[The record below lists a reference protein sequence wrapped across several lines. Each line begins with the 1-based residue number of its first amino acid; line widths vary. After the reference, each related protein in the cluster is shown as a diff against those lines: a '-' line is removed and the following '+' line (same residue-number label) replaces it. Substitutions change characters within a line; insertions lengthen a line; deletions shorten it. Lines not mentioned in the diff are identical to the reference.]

1 MLRLHPLLALM
12 EHLTALSTR
21 WHDRRRG
28 VDGTTM
34 RGHIGEDTAYFHLRR
49 LGFKVVAQR
58 WESEFAP
65 GEVDV
70 VAWEGE
76 TLCFIEVKTRRQNA
90 PIATETAIDREKQQ
104 AMERQADAYVRELP
118 WPESRRPNMAIRFD
132 AVLVHLREKGRPD
145 VQLIRNVF

>member
-1 MLRLHPLLALM
+1 M
-12 EHLTALSTR
+12 
-21 WHDRRRG
+21 
-28 VDGTTM
+28 
-34 RGHIGEDTAYFHLRR
+34 GEDAAYFYLRR

-58 WESEFAP
+58 WESDFAP

-76 TLCFIEVKTRRQNA
+76 TLCFIEVKTRRQDSPVA
-90 PIATETAIDREKQQ
+90 AEAAIDGDKQQ

-118 WPESRRPNMAIRFD
+118 WPEGRRPKIAIRFD
-132 AVLVHLREKGRPD
+132 AVLVHLREQGRPD

>member
-1 MLRLHPLLALM
+1 
-12 EHLTALSTR
+12 
-21 WHDRRRG
+21 
-28 VDGTTM
+28 M
-34 RGHIGEDTAYFHLRR
+34 RGHMGEDSAYFYLRR

-58 WESEFAP
+58 WESDFAP
-65 GEVDV
+65 GEVDI

-90 PIATETAIDREKQQ
+90 LIATEAAIDREKQQ

-118 WPESRRPNMAIRFD
+118 WPDSRRPNISIRFD

>member
-1 MLRLHPLLALM
+1 MLRLHPLLSLM
-12 EHLTALSTR
+12 ERLTAISTPL
-21 WHDRRRG
+21 HDRRRG
-28 VDGTTM
+28 TDGATM
-34 RGHIGEDTAYFHLRR
+34 RGHMGEDSAYFYLRR

-58 WESEFAP
+58 WESDFAP
-65 GEVDV
+65 GEVDI

-90 PIATETAIDREKQQ
+90 PIATEAAIDREKQQ

-118 WPESRRPNMAIRFD
+118 WPDSRRPKIAIRFD